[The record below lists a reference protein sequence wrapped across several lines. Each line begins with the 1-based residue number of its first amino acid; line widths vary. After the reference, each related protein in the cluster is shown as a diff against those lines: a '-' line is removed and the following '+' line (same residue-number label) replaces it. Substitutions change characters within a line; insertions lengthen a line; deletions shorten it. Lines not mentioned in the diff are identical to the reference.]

1 MIYHVIII
9 IIIIITFLKF
19 FFLVLPAM
27 LVDASVIHK
36 WYSYP
41 ILIITDD
48 IYLLLMKFR
57 GCEC

>member
-1 MIYHVIII
+1 MLLLLLLLFKI
-9 IIIIITFLKF
+9 F
-19 FFLVLPAM
+19 FFQVLPAM